1 MKRLL
6 FLFILLVSVTSIG
19 QQQYTVNGKTYTLQ
33 KEVDGPLTLL
43 WNSIDNE
50 YRYFLEKGNTITEL
64 KNTEVNGDYQEEYKE
79 VLQSQT
85 ADASL
90 AVDDVKLTLPSLR
103 DFVVKYNKKVDPTF
117 TSEKKSI
124 KLKTRL
130 GAFVGAS
137 NNVYYINPDN
147 TILPT
152 FGIDFEVLDEV
163 KLKRHALVFRFKQS
177 LENSDYEFS
186 NSEFSLNYR
195 FKFIKSNALDVFIN
209 TKVVAYSYASRDIV
223 FINDNRNED
232 RITGSGGDLQTPG
245 AFGLGA
251 DIALGNGYITLSY
264 NDIVAIGRESNDE
277 FPVDFSLGYKF
288 NL

>member
-6 FLFILLVSVTSIG
+6 FLFILLVSITSIG

-33 KEVDGPLTLL
+33 KEVDGSLTLL

-90 AVDDVKLTLPSLR
+90 AVDEVKLTLPSLR

-137 NNVYYINPDN
+137 NNVYYINLSL
-147 TILPT
+147 IHISEPT
-152 FGIDFEVLDEV
+152 
-163 KLKRHALVFRFKQS
+163 RP
-177 LENSDYEFS
+177 Y
-186 NSEFSLNYR
+186 
-195 FKFIKSNALDVFIN
+195 
-209 TKVVAYSYASRDIV
+209 
-223 FINDNRNED
+223 
-232 RITGSGGDLQTPG
+232 
-245 AFGLGA
+245 
-251 DIALGNGYITLSY
+251 
-264 NDIVAIGRESNDE
+264 
-277 FPVDFSLGYKF
+277 
-288 NL
+288 